1 MLQVLLMLFFFA
13 ATAFV
18 PANAW
23 SQKALVVQL
32 HISHATRLMVFSP
45 HPDDETLGAGGLIQ
59 RVLQSGGKV
68 KLVYMTSG
76 DGFPQ
81 GVEMEDHV
89 SIPTAMDYREYGI
102 LRRSEALRATATL
115 GLKKRNV
122 IFLGFPD
129 GGLSYLRSKFL
140 TTKSPYTSPFTRQ
153 DSPPEFEKIIPGA
166 YYTGDDVIG
175 EAERLIAKFR
185 PTLVATTPAQDWHPD
200 HSATYFFVQHALTHW
215 DKNHPNLKPMLITFL
230 IHYGHWPVGPGSEV
244 GSRLNPP
251 KGFPDKGIQW
261 VSLPLTPEEVK
272 IKGEAIQ
279 QFHSQMLIMGRFLM
293 SFDRSNELY
302 ILYKHSQKKA
312 KGINPERRIPRPPAL
327 PASRA

>member
-13 ATAFV
+13 ATALV
-18 PANAW
+18 PASAW

-32 HISHATRLMVFSP
+32 HISRATRLMAFSP
-45 HPDDETLGAGGLIQ
+45 HPDDVTLGIGGLIQ

-68 KLVYMTSG
+68 EVVYMTSG
-76 DGFPQ
+76 DGFPV

-89 SIPTAMDYREYGI
+89 SIPTAMDYRQYGA
-102 LRRSEALRATATL
+102 LRRSEALGATATL

-140 TTKSPYTSPFTRQ
+140 ATRYPFTSPFTRQ
-153 DSPPEFEKIIPGA
+153 DSPPEYERIIPGA

-175 EAERLIAKFR
+175 EVERLIGEFR

-200 HSATYFFVQHALTHW
+200 HSATYFFVKRALARW
-215 DKNHPNLKPMLITFL
+215 DKIHQNLNPMLITFL
-230 IHYGHWPVGPGSEV
+230 IHYGHWPVDQGSGA

-261 VSLPLTPEEVK
+261 VSSPLTPEEVK
-272 IKGEAIQ
+272 IKREAIQ

-312 KGINPERRIPRPPAL
+312 KGINPGRRIPRPPAL